1 MKIIITQFSQVS
13 SYFRYLTLSI
23 ILSTQ
28 FPNNLSMRS
37 FLNMLGLDSHPYN
50 KPNKVTIPY
59 AVMFI
64 SLESKKKDNL
74 N

>member
-23 ILSTQ
+23 ILSIQ

-37 FLNMLGLDSHPYN
+37 FLNMLSLDSHP
-50 KPNKVTIPY
+50 
-59 AVMFI
+59 
-64 SLESKKKDNL
+64 
-74 N
+74 